1 MTEQIINVIFE
12 YKSEIISA
20 FIALLAA
27 TIYSKFSSIIKKFP
41 KALNYIGGLTLKQ
54 IVKSLCLYILP
65 LIFILGFIFL
75 LRDRV
80 VTFGIIGLFIIV
92 CSMYLI
98 VIFLIVIGNI
108 MSRMYE
114 SMYEKLKIEKDFIS
128 GVEMGFKDVYTA
140 MEQIAKNNLENK
152 NQQS

>member
-1 MTEQIINVIFE
+1 MLTEVLNCFFD
-12 YKSEIISA
+12 YKGEIISA
-20 FIALLAA
+20 FIALLAT

-41 KALNYIGGLTLKQ
+41 KALNYIGGLTIKQ
-54 IVKSLCLYILP
+54 IIKALYLYVLP

-75 LRDRV
+75 LKDRV

-98 VIFLIVIGNI
+98 VVFLIVIGNV
-108 MSRMYE
+108 MNRMYD

-128 GVEMGFKDVYTA
+128 GVETGFKDVYTA
-140 MEQIAKNNLENK
+140 MEQIAKNNLDNK
-152 NQQS
+152 NQQT